1 MSSVV
6 QLLSS
11 SSATLS
17 SSYQG
22 VWLEVVRCGA
32 TAISAMCALVSIFL
46 TIRLKKKDSLN
57 SKVLFYEKR
66 FLKSVIDYS
75 VEQLEFFRNNFG
87 KLVEEANFLLA
98 SQTQVDLQRKLL
110 REEIPKLQ
118 SSFYKFKSV
127 VNYRLRAYKS
137 KKVNFDSAKIWEK
150 CDNLLSSDLF
160 SIEKNHFCEKRVESL
175 FQELES
181 VILNFN
187 DFNQFSA

>member
-175 FQELES
+175 FQEMES
-181 VILNFN
+181 VILNLN